1 MWIATVR
8 STKADV
14 SSVIRSDAL
23 KFLYKNSQSRRAWL
37 LVQVQFVSSFPSH
50 SLGEDGGKIVSKT
63 CSLRGFLNSGKFEII
78 LYQFRNLR
86 FTEVCKNLPLLG
98 FKCSHFTL
106 SPRHELAT
114 C

>member
-1 MWIATVR
+1 MWIAAVR

-14 SSVIRSDAL
+14 SSVIRSDTS
-23 KFLYKNSQSRRAWL
+23 KFFKNSQSRRAWL

-78 LYQFRNLR
+78 LYQFKNLR
-86 FTEVCKNLPLLG
+86 FTEVCKNLPLLV
-98 FKCSHFTL
+98 FKCRHFTL
-106 SPRHELAT
+106 SPRQKLAT

>member
-1 MWIATVR
+1 MWIAAVR

-23 KFLYKNSQSRRAWL
+23 KFLKNSQSRRAWL

-63 CSLRGFLNSGKFEII
+63 CSLRGFLNSGKFEIFYI
-78 LYQFRNLR
+78 SLG
-86 FTEVCKNLPLLG
+86 TSVLL
-98 FKCSHFTL
+98 KCVKSSTASL
-106 SPRHELAT
+106 
-114 C
+114 